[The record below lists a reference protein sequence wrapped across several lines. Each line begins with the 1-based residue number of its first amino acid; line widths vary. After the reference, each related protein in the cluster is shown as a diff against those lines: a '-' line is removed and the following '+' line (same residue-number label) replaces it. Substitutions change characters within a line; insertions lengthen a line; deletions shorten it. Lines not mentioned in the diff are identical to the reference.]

1 MSVDLIFDVQLV
13 RILSEDPLL
22 PPVPLLPPIPL
33 LPTIV
38 LCTTFGTNILDINLV
53 TTDVDLT
60 TIVFN
65 EEVPIPLLPLDPLV
79 DDIK

>member
-1 MSVDLIFDVQLV
+1 VDLIFDVQLV

-22 PPVPLLPPIPL
+22 PPVPL

-65 EEVPIPLLPLDPLV
+65 EEVPIPILPLDPLV